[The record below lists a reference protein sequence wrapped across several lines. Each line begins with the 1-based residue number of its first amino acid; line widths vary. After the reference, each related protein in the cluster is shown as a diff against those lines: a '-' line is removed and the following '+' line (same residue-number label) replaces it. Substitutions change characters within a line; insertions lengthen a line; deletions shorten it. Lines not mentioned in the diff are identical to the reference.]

1 VSARERPAASVAD
14 DTGDCRDAWPAWC
27 EDSGGLVV
35 RESARQDVCCV
46 GTTPRRGARR
56 RRGHWGQAGVLAQSV
71 QRPLWLSCPRDS
83 GYARRCVRVVWDGTP
98 PKPALTFS
106 YAQRLRLSRF

>member
-1 VSARERPAASVAD
+1 MVFMHGGQYVSARERPAASVAD
-14 DTGDCRDAWPAWC
+14 DTGDCSDAWPAWC

-56 RRGHWGQAGVLAQSV
+56 RIGHWGQAGVLAQSV
-71 QRPLWLSCPRDS
+71 QRPL
-83 GYARRCVRVVWDGTP
+83 
-98 PKPALTFS
+98 
-106 YAQRLRLSRF
+106 